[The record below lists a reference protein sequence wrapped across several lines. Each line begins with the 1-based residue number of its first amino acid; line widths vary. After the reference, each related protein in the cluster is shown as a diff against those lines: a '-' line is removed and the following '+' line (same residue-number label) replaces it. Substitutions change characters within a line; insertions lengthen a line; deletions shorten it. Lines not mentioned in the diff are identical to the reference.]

1 MWVKCGCHAAQPTVL
16 ERQDSCDSRDNFR
29 CRAAASASR
38 EAATPGLPR
47 RRRPRAWPSPAPALP
62 VGDRAVMLAI
72 VLAGLVVASTIAR
85 GGSGRGTCDFRLA
98 ESTRYSNWT
107 SALRTLGV
115 SANTTVNINGEF
127 LGSGECDSGIWIP
140 LSRVG
145 TST

>member
-1 MWVKCGCHAAQPTVL
+1 MSQC
-16 ERQDSCDSRDNFR
+16 
-29 CRAAASASR
+29 ASLLAGSALGADPRGVVPRGRLASR
-38 EAATPGLPR
+38 GGPGPG
-47 RRRPRAWPSPAPALP
+47 PALP
-62 VGDRAVMLAI
+62 QLCQSTGDRAVMLAI

-115 SANTTVNINGEF
+115 SANTTMNINGEF